1 MSKPKF
7 PFEVVDVI
15 DVEPRGGHRLFVRFS
30 NGTEGEHNLGPFIEE
45 GGEMVEPLRD
55 PTYFARVFVDD
66 GVPTWPNGFDMD
78 AIKLH
83 MDMAA
88 AGELHRDAAE

>member
-1 MSKPKF
+1 MFTIVK
-7 PFEVVDVI
+7 VI
-15 DVEPRGGHRLFVRFS
+15 EAQPIGDHRLRLTFS
-30 NGTEGEHNLGPFIEE
+30 DGSAGEHDFGPLIDE
-45 GGEMVEPLRD
+45 GGPMVEPLRD
-55 PTYFARVFVDD
+55 PAYFRRVFVGM
-66 GVPTWPNGFDMD
+66 GVPTWPNGFDVD

>member
-1 MSKPKF
+1 MFQIVKVA
-7 PFEVVDVI
+7 E
-15 DVEPRGGHRLFVRFS
+15 VEPVSGYRLRLVFS
-30 NGTEGEHNLGPFIEE
+30 DGSAGEHDFAELIGE
-45 GGEMVEPLRD
+45 GGPMVEPLKD
-55 PTYFARVFVDD
+55 PAFFARVFVEM

-88 AGELHRDAAE
+88 AGELRRDAAE

>member
-1 MSKPKF
+1 MTFTIVKVL
-7 PFEVVDVI
+7 EI
-15 DVEPRGGHRLFVRFS
+15 EPVGGYRLRVTFS
-30 NGTEGEHNLGPFIEE
+30 DGSSGVHDFSDMVAEPGP
-45 GGEMVEPLRD
+45 MVAPLRD
-55 PTYFARVFVDD
+55 PASFGRVFLEM
-66 GVPTWPNGFDMD
+66 GIPTWPNGFDID